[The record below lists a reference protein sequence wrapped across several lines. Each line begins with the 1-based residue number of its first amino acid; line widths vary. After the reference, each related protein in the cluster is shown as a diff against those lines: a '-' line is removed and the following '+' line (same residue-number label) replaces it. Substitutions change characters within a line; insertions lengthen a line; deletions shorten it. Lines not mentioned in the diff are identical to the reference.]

1 MKYAL
6 KILCIVLMLAS
17 MAVLLFLPCW
27 TVEDESVSAAEYIL
41 APSEYRTLTKE
52 LREITDSKKLVTRNA
67 LPIMVLLMGS
77 AAGAV
82 FGMIKI
88 KKRLPEICAILV
100 GFVGIFVYLTNKMI
114 KTGKIGLLGLI
125 LSTIV
130 LLAGIATLVHSQISK
145 KGE

>member
-1 MKYAL
+1 MEYAL

-41 APSEYRTLTKE
+41 APSEYRALTKE
-52 LREITDSKKLVTRNA
+52 LREVSDSKKLTTRNA
-67 LPIMVLLMGS
+67 LPIMVLLVGS
-77 AAGAV
+77 TAGTT
-82 FGMIKI
+82 FGIIKI
-88 KKRLPEICAILV
+88 KKRLPEICAVLV
-100 GFVGIFVYLTNKMI
+100 GIVGIFVYLTNAII

-125 LSTIV
+125 LSAIV
-130 LLAGIATLVHSQISK
+130 LLTGIATLIHSQTSK